1 MSKTDQTRSDRPAV
15 HVIGAG
21 FMGAGISQVAAQAGH
36 RVTLVDSSRASLDA
50 AQARIRGSLE
60 KLAAKGRL
68 DEAPENIEARLA
80 VTTELRAEPGAEWVI
95 ECVYEDVTVKEPLFR
110 ELDRLYAPE
119 IVLASNTSG
128 IPISL
133 LASFTSR
140 PERVVGLH
148 FFGPVPIMPPVEVIR
163 GAKTAEATYDRAVD
177 FVRNL
182 GKTPICVRAD
192 IPGFIVNR
200 ILCQAMQEAIRLVE
214 WGIASPE
221 EVDTALRLALNWQ
234 AGPFEIADNAG
245 IDTMWRVLVEQH
257 RLNPNPA
264 LAPQP
269 LLRALLDSGCRG
281 RKTGAGFYRY
291 DENGKRAGHSVPV
304 EACLAKEPF
313 ADFRL

>member
-1 MSKTDQTRSDRPAV
+1 MSKVDEQHI

-21 FMGAGISQVAAQAGH
+21 FMGAGISQVAAQAGR
-36 RVTLVDSSRASLDA
+36 RVTLMDASRSALDA
-50 AQARIRGSLE
+50 AQARMRESLA
-60 KLAAKGRL
+60 KLASKGRL
-68 DEAPENIEARLA
+68 DETPEDIEARLS
-80 VTTELRAEPGAEWVI
+80 VTTELRAEPDIECVI
-95 ECVYEDVTVKEPLFR
+95 ECVYEDVSVKEPLFR
-110 ELDRLYAPE
+110 ELDRIYPPE
-119 IVLASNTSG
+119 VVLASNTSG

-133 LASFTSR
+133 LASFTSH
-140 PERVVGLH
+140 PDRVVGLH

-163 GAKTAEATYDRAVD
+163 GVKTSDAVYDRAVE
-177 FVRNL
+177 FVRQL
-182 GKTPICVRAD
+182 GKTPVCVRAD

-264 LAPQP
+264 LAPTP
-269 LLRALLDSGCRG
+269 LLRTLLEEGCRG

-291 DENGKRAGHSVPV
+291 DENGKRAGHSAPV
-304 EACLAKEPF
+304 EACLNKEPF